1 MSEYRFYTKGKYTVA
16 LERSDVTRAFDLT
29 EQGYKKQFEEVRA
42 SDEKQA
48 LARFADIRRD
58 KRIDQHNFL
67 AGAATMPLIGVLTAI
82 AFSLFWRKKRENNPV
97 LIRFAGV

>member
-1 MSEYRFYTKGKYTVA
+1 MSEYRFYTKGKYTVV

-82 AFSLFWRKKRENNPV
+82 AFSLFWRKKT
-97 LIRFAGV
+97 GK